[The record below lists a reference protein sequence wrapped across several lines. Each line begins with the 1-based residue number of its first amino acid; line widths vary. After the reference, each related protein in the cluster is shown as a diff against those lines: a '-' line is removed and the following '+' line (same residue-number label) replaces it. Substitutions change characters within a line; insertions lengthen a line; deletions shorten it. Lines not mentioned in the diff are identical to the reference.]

1 MAFLDV
7 LGFQQMILNG
17 EKEKI
22 KLFFNTVD
30 DIFSE
35 YSQIKPEMIKFLVSD
50 SIILAVECN
59 EEKLRTLLRA
69 IRNSQTKLA
78 VQNIWLRGAISYGDI
93 TYDNGKNI
101 IYGEGYLKA
110 FNLESE
116 EALYP
121 RVIIDPRLIPKIKD
135 NREEFLKCFSSK
147 FYNHTNVSLELDK
160 IKADVENDFISAG
173 LDSFQEENNDVLFV
187 NYSSRLIFNNREKR
201 TGGDLNK
208 IIENIKSNIYSEVSR
223 YKKYNWVKNYF
234 AFSINRYSN
243 KYFEPGNSNKT
254 SRCLYEALKNLEK
267 L

>member
-1 MAFLDV
+1 MNTIENAIVAFLDV

-93 TYDNGKNI
+93 TYDNGKP
-101 IYGEGYLKA
+101 E
-110 FNLESE
+110 FN
-116 EALYP
+116 
-121 RVIIDPRLIPKIKD
+121 
-135 NREEFLKCFSSK
+135 
-147 FYNHTNVSLELDK
+147 
-160 IKADVENDFISAG
+160 
-173 LDSFQEENNDVLFV
+173 
-187 NYSSRLIFNNREKR
+187 
-201 TGGDLNK
+201 
-208 IIENIKSNIYSEVSR
+208 SEVHHL
-223 YKKYNWVKNYF
+223 V
-234 AFSINRYSN
+234 
-243 KYFEPGNSNKT
+243 G
-254 SRCLYEALKNLEK
+254 
-267 L
+267 